1 MSDEAPK
8 KPAAAGSPA
17 WVMTFA
23 DLMSLLMCFF
33 VLLLSFSE
41 MDVSKYKQIAGSM
54 KEAFG
59 VQRKHSVK
67 EPPKG
72 INIIAQEFSAGRPAP
87 TPLNVMEQITTDEMK
102 SFLDAGE
109 KRRKPGD
116 GGKQAKDEQNAA
128 QGQQSG
134 APDQAAQAGDAKDK
148 GGKDGKEGEQSGG
161 KVGKEAD
168 KSGGKPA
175 DADDEQLVL
184 VPKEDALRALKA
196 KDAEQ
201 AQQRLEQNAKRIRS
215 ALRWEIKDGAVD
227 VETEELKIII
237 RIREKA
243 SFGSG
248 RADLRDSFRP
258 ILKRVGE
265 ILKETDGQII
275 VSGHTDNIPIFTDR
289 FRSNWELS
297 AARAVSVVHD
307 LVDIAGVEADRFM
320 VEGMAATRPMVPN
333 TSWENRAKNRRVEI
347 KLVQGEDLKTK
358 GDVTA
363 EPKQMPKPATVP
375 TPNAA
380 PASSTPNTESA
391 PVGAPKAAPGAQP
404 KTTPKGDDPFI
415 INAG

>member
-1 MSDEAPK
+1 MSDEERK

-87 TPLNVMEQITTDEMK
+87 TPLNVMEQITSDEMK
-102 SFLDAGE
+102 MFLDTGGK
-109 KRRKPGD
+109 KRRPGD
-116 GGKQAKDEQNAA
+116 QGNKGQAQQTAEQAEKAAALAAQQAAQLAAQQAGKDGQDQQKKDAADAADAADQAKDA
-128 QGQQSG
+128 G
-134 APDQAAQAGDAKDK
+134 A
-148 GGKDGKEGEQSGG
+148 
-161 KVGKEAD
+161 
-168 KSGGKPA
+168 PA
-175 DADDEQLVL
+175 DADAQDKQLVL

-196 KDAEQ
+196 KQAEE
-201 AQQRLEQNAKRIRS
+201 AKQRLEENARRIRS

-275 VSGHTDNIPIFTDR
+275 VSGHTDNIPIYTDR

-307 LVDIAGVEADRFM
+307 LVDIAGVESDRFM
-320 VEGMAATRPMVPN
+320 VEGLASTRPIVPN
-333 TSWENRAKNRRVEI
+333 TNWENRARNRRVEI
-347 KLVQGEDLKTK
+347 KLVQGEDLETK
-358 GDVTA
+358 GELTG
-363 EPKQMPKPATVP
+363 KPKPLP
-375 TPNAA
+375 A
-380 PASSTPNTESA
+380 PAGKPSTTA
-391 PVGAPKAAPGAQP
+391 PAKQTKPANVPKSAPGAQP
-404 KTTPKGDDPFI
+404 KSEPKGADPFI
-415 INAG
+415 ISAG

>member
-1 MSDEAPK
+1 MSDEEAPK

-59 VQRKHSVK
+59 VQRKYSVK

-102 SFLDAGE
+102 MFLDTGGKKRRPGDDGNKGQPGDADEQGKQSQDDAKAADAQDGGE
-109 KRRKPGD
+109 KASQQDQADVGKGGKPGD
-116 GGKQAKDEQNAA
+116 AE
-128 QGQQSG
+128 
-134 APDQAAQAGDAKDK
+134 
-148 GGKDGKEGEQSGG
+148 
-161 KVGKEAD
+161 
-168 KSGGKPA
+168 
-175 DADDEQLVL
+175 DEQLVL
-184 VPKEDALRALKA
+184 MPKADALRALKA
-196 KDAEQ
+196 KQAEE
-201 AQQRLEQNAKRIRS
+201 AKQRLEENAKRIRS

-248 RADLRDSFRP
+248 RADLRDAFRP

-265 ILKETDGQII
+265 ILKETEGQII
-275 VSGHTDNIPIFTDR
+275 VSGHTDDIPIYTDR

-320 VEGMAATRPMVPN
+320 VEGLAATRPMVPN
-333 TSWENRAKNRRVEI
+333 SNWENRAKNRRVEI
-347 KLVQGEDLKTK
+347 KLVQGDDLEAQ

-363 EPKQMPKPATVP
+363 VPKPA
-375 TPNAA
+375 A
-380 PASSTPNTESA
+380 PAQPAAATPEQAPAGGPATA
-391 PVGAPKAAPGAQP
+391 PVKPPVKTPGASPATPP
-404 KTTPKGDDPFI
+404 KKGDDPFI
-415 INAG
+415 MGTG